1 MVIDSGAGGRVTVY
15 LLAIYGGIYAQD
27 RGGGFFAGYYMA
39 DFTGVNGRIFEK
51 VSKSTRQVLYFGVL

>member
-1 MVIDSGAGGRVTVY
+1 MYAGCGCVVGGGWGGWGGGG
-15 LLAIYGGIYAQD
+15 GGI
-27 RGGGFFAGYYMA
+27 FAGYYMA